1 MTAREHIDLI
11 VDEGSFKEFNK
22 AIISTGSLSF
32 SSRPPQRRRLA
43 REQRLTGLT
52 EAVVTGRCLIG
63 GSPAIILSLDFR
75 FVSGSL
81 GGIVGEKVAL
91 AFERAARRKLPVI
104 ASITSGRTTVKENIM
119 STMQMAKVIFAINS
133 LADKGLPY
141 VAILG
146 NPTTGHIYSSLARPA
161 DVIIAEPQA
170 LLGLAPPKNPGSS
183 GGSLL

>member
-1 MTAREHIDLI
+1 MVRNLTERLMSFLSDRSETPLLVDEEELENCQSCNHNLIESELYQTYRVCPNCRFHHNLTAREHIDLI

-75 FVSGSL
+75 SVSYTHL
-81 GGIVGEKVAL
+81 T
-91 AFERAARRKLPVI
+91 LP
-104 ASITSGRTTVKENIM
+104 TSDLV
-119 STMQMAKVIFAINS
+119 
-133 LADKGLPY
+133 
-141 VAILG
+141 
-146 NPTTGHIYSSLARPA
+146 
-161 DVIIAEPQA
+161 
-170 LLGLAPPKNPGSS
+170 
-183 GGSLL
+183 